1 MTAHKVKCPIC
12 NQIFDLNKVQGVRYN
27 ARRYAHYTCFPQ
39 GELIP
44 LPEIPKEEKEQQEL
58 YDYIIKL
65 FKVEFVPPIMRKQ
78 IKKYIDEYHYSYSGI
93 QKSLY
98 RFYEF
103 KKNPIDK
110 ANGNLGIVP
119 YVYQDAYKYF
129 YNLYLAKERAE
140 NKNIESYKPIIKNI
154 KICSPQAQLKTKKLF
169 SFQED

>member
-1 MTAHKVKCPIC
+1 MVNVTCVVCGKEFEAQKTTKKYCSKDC
-12 NQIFDLNKVQGVRYN
+12 EN
-27 ARRYAHYTCFPQ
+27 AMRRARWAAR
-39 GELIP
+39 
-44 LPEIPKEEKEQQEL
+44 PKEEKEQQEL
-58 YDYIIKL
+58 YDYIVKL

-98 RFYEF
+98 WFYEL